1 MMTKKTRQQLVLDIV
16 TQKKVYTFYD
26 ILRELEKRRCKVNV
40 STLCRDIA
48 ELKVVKTV
56 EGYRMLK
63 DATGAPEVL
72 PSQVATLQQMI
83 TGIKVVKNL
92 IIVHTITGGAPAV
105 ARLFDIT
112 VDTGLVGTIAG
123 DDTILCITSG
133 DKDAKKFFEWLS
145 RTMERK

>member
-92 IIVHTITGGAPAV
+92 II
-105 ARLFDIT
+105 
-112 VDTGLVGTIAG
+112 
-123 DDTILCITSG
+123 
-133 DKDAKKFFEWLS
+133 
-145 RTMERK
+145 